1 MTFDVSLI
9 KENLVVLPFQQTN
22 IQTNRMTPTD
32 IEAKI
37 GRKRQKK
44 VIVIVVVVSV
54 VVTAEHTTPPPENPE
69 KIYRRFISVPL
80 VYTFDQRMGGERLRG
95 AGRLGLSYNLPKNH
109 SASLCIN
116 PLHYDLRMY
125 YIANLSLGC
134 LGTKPFA
141 QILNA

>member
-1 MTFDVSLI
+1 M
-9 KENLVVLPFQQTN
+9 
-22 IQTNRMTPTD
+22 
-32 IEAKI
+32 EAKI
-37 GRKRQKK
+37 GRKRKK
-44 VIVIVVVVSV
+44 SYCYCYCCFCCGFGRAHPPLIIIVVSV
-54 VVTAEHTTPPPENPE
+54 VVTAKHTPLPPENPE

-80 VYTFDQRMGGERLRG
+80 VYAFDQQMGGERFRV

-125 YIANLSLGC
+125 YVANLSLGC

-141 QILNA
+141 QILNS

>member
-1 MTFDVSLI
+1 M
-9 KENLVVLPFQQTN
+9 
-22 IQTNRMTPTD
+22 
-32 IEAKI
+32 
-37 GRKRQKK
+37 
-44 VIVIVVVVSV
+44 VVSV
-54 VVTAEHTTPPPENPE
+54 LVTAENTPPPPPENPE
-69 KIYRRFISVPL
+69 KIYRRFISVPH
-80 VYTFDQRMGGERLRG
+80 VYAFDQRMGGERLRG